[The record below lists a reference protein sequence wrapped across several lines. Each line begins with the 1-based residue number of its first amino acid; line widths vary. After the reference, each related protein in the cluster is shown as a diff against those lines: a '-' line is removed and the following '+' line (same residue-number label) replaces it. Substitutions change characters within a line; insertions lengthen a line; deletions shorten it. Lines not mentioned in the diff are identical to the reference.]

1 MNIALQDLLDSDV
14 RDWYC
19 QRCRRAVMYNPEL
32 ALDEISVR
40 GEREFTTIMMTEIKL
55 L

>member
-1 MNIALQDLLDSDV
+1 MFVTGIVDGADAL
-14 RDWYC
+14 
-19 QRCRRAVMYNPEL
+19 YNPEL
-32 ALDEISVR
+32 TLDEISVR